1 MFHRLPRQ
9 ALRLQRC
16 QNGRIDYG
24 YIQGKNVSGVSF
36 GEKKKRRRRNKGV
49 LLREVMTLQR
59 YMILNNKGML
69 YFIHSCLIQKQGSN

>member
-24 YIQGKNVSGVSF
+24 YIQGKKVSGVSF
-36 GEKKKRRRRNKGV
+36 GEKKKEEGGIKVCCLEKSWHCRDIWFWTIRRC
-49 LLREVMTLQR
+49 
-59 YMILNNKGML
+59 YIL
-69 YFIHSCLIQKQGSN
+69 YIVV